1 MNKAIVGKKLG
12 MTQVFDEAGNC
23 LPVTL
28 IEAGPCVVIQKK
40 TVEVEGYEAVKL
52 GFDDVTAKKLNKP
65 EQGQF
70 DKVGAPYKRVLKEF
84 DLDDAAT
91 LNVGDVLTVERF
103 AEGEAVDIT
112 GTSKGKGYAG
122 AIKRWGQHTGPM
134 THGSKYHRGQGS
146 MGAASDPSKTL
157 KGKHMAGQLGNE
169 QVTVQNLAVVKVEA
183 EDNIIAVKGAVPGPK
198 GGFVFIKSSKK
209 A

>member
-1 MNKAIVGKKLG
+1 MKNAIIGKKLG

-28 IEAGPCVVIQKK
+28 IEAGPCVIVQKK
-40 TVEVEGYEAVKL
+40 TVETDGYSAVKI

-65 EQGQF
+65 ERGQF
-70 DKVGAPYKRVLKEF
+70 DKAGAPYKRVLKEF
-84 DLDDAAT
+84 DLDDAAS
-91 LNVGDVLTVERF
+91 LNIGDVLTVDRF
-103 AEGEAVDIT
+103 AEGESVDIT

-134 THGSKYHRGQGS
+134 AHGSKYHRGVGS
-146 MGAASDPSKTL
+146 MGANSDPSRVFKN
-157 KGKHMAGQLGNE
+157 KHMPGHFGVE
-169 QVTVQNLAVVKVEA
+169 RVTVQNLEIVKVDE
-183 EDNIIAVKGAVPGPK
+183 ERNLLLIKGAVPGAN
-198 GGFVFIKSSKK
+198 GGLLLVRNTCK

>member
-1 MNKAIVGKKLG
+1 MKNAIIGKKLG

-40 TVEVEGYEAVKL
+40 TVEVDGYEAVKL
-52 GFDDVTAKKLNKP
+52 GYDDVTAKKLNKP

-91 LNVGDVLTVERF
+91 LNVGDVLTV
-103 AEGEAVDIT
+103 GEAVDIT

-183 EDNIIAVKGAVPGPK
+183 EDNIIAVKGAGPGPK

>member
-1 MNKAIVGKKLG
+1 
-12 MTQVFDEAGNC
+12 
-23 LPVTL
+23 
-28 IEAGPCVVIQKK
+28 
-40 TVEVEGYEAVKL
+40 
-52 GFDDVTAKKLNKP
+52 
-65 EQGQF
+65 
-70 DKVGAPYKRVLKEF
+70 
-84 DLDDAAT
+84 
-91 LNVGDVLTVERF
+91 
-103 AEGEAVDIT
+103 
-112 GTSKGKGYAG
+112 
-122 AIKRWGQHTGPM
+122 M